1 MLRAPVSIL
10 VHRRRPEASGAAP
23 ADQYSQGTGVFS
35 PAHKSYGSASAG
47 RHASATAPQPQQAAP
62 SMYQQR
68 AVPQSVPVRPAVQY
82 TSTPVTA
89 APPPQQ
95 VAHL

>member
-47 RHASATAPQPQQAAP
+47 RHASATAPQPQ
-62 SMYQQR
+62 R